1 MPRPSLHRPP
11 SGPATWQSCW
21 FRCGSSRCRWSRSL
35 SPSSSGGSIL
45 VRANGFGGLYLLHD
59 RRILLIISG
68 GIAAYKS
75 LDLIRRL
82 REQGAA
88 VRCIMTAAAQHFVT
102 PLSVASLSE
111 DKVYDDLWSLT
122 DESEMGHIR
131 LSREADLVVVAP
143 ASADLIARMA
153 AGLADD
159 LATTALLASDKP
171 VLIAPT
177 MNLMMWAHP
186 ATRANLAT
194 LDARGVTRVGP
205 GSGDLAC
212 GEVGSG
218 RMAEP
223 LEIVAAIER
232 VLIGDKRLAGR
243 RALVTSGPTREP
255 IDPVRYIS
263 NHSSGKQGHAIAA
276 ALAALGAETV
286 LISGPTQEPA
296 PAGVRVVPVETAAE
310 MLAACEAALPV
321 DVAVMA
327 AAVADWRVEGAARH
341 KLKKDEVG
349 VSPVLRLVENP
360 DILAHIAQR
369 GNDRPSLVIG
379 FAAETDEI
387 VENARRKRLRKGC
400 DWILANDVS
409 PGTGTFGGDRNT
421 IHLVDAEGVEDWPV
435 MTKREVAGRLAERV
449 AVYLAP
455 NILK

>member
-1 MPRPSLHRPP
+1 
-11 SGPATWQSCW
+11 
-21 FRCGSSRCRWSRSL
+21 
-35 SPSSSGGSIL
+35 
-45 VRANGFGGLYLLHD
+45 LLQD

-68 GIAAYKS
+68 GIAAYKG
-75 LDLIRRL
+75 LELIRRL
-82 REQGAA
+82 RERGAT

-111 DKVYDDLWSLT
+111 DKVYTDLWSLT

-153 AGLADD
+153 TGFAND

-186 ATRANLAT
+186 ATQANVAAIE
-194 LDARGVTRVGP
+194 ARGVKRIGP
-205 GSGDLAC
+205 GSGELAC

-232 VLIGDKRLAGR
+232 VLAGDARLAEK

-276 ALAALGAETV
+276 ALAALGADTV
-286 LISGPTQEPA
+286 LVSGPTQEPS
-296 PAGVRVVPVETAAE
+296 PAGVRVVAVETAAE

-327 AAVADWRVEGAARH
+327 AAVADWRVEAAGRR
-341 KLKKDEVG
+341 KLKKDSG
-349 VSPVLRLVENP
+349 GPPVLRLAENP
-360 DILAHIAQR
+360 DILATIAQR
-369 GNDRPSLVIG
+369 GNDRPALVVG
-379 FAAETDEI
+379 FAAETEDV
-387 VENARRKRLRKGC
+387 VENARRKRLRKRC

-421 IHLVDAEGVEDWPV
+421 IHLVDADGTEDWPV
-435 MTKREVAGRLAERV
+435 MTKYEVAQRIAERIARHLGV
-449 AVYLAP
+449 SSP
-455 NILK
+455 GGS

>member
-1 MPRPSLHRPP
+1 M
-11 SGPATWQSCW
+11 
-21 FRCGSSRCRWSRSL
+21 
-35 SPSSSGGSIL
+35 
-45 VRANGFGGLYLLHD
+45 LHD

-75 LDLIRRL
+75 LELIRRL
-82 REQGAA
+82 RERGAA

-111 DKVYDDLWSLT
+111 DKVYTDLWSLT

-143 ASADLIARMA
+143 TSADLIARMA
-153 AGLADD
+153 MGLADD
-159 LATTALLASDKP
+159 LATTTLLASDKP

-186 ATRANLAT
+186 ATQANLAT
-194 LDARGVTRVGP
+194 IEARGVKRIGP

-232 VLIGDKRLAGR
+232 LLTVDMRLAEK

-276 ALAALGAETV
+276 ALARLGADTV
-286 LISGPTQEPA
+286 LVSGPTQEAA

-327 AAVADWRVEGAARH
+327 AAVADWRIETATRH
-341 KLKKDEVG
+341 KLKKDAG
-349 VSPVLRLVENP
+349 TPPTLRLAENP
-360 DILAHIAQR
+360 DILASIAQR
-369 GNDRPSLVIG
+369 GNDRPALVIG
-379 FAAETDEI
+379 FAAETEGV
-387 VENARRKRLRKGC
+387 VENARRKRLRKRC

-409 PGTGTFGGDRNT
+409 PGTGTFGGDCNT
-421 IHLVDAEGVEDWPV
+421 IHLVDADGIEDWPA
-435 MTKREVAGRLAERV
+435 MTKHEVAARLAERIARHLRV
-449 AVYLAP
+449 SRP
-455 NILK
+455 RGP

>member
-1 MPRPSLHRPP
+1 ML
-11 SGPATWQSCW
+11 Q
-21 FRCGSSRCRWSRSL
+21 
-35 SPSSSGGSIL
+35 
-45 VRANGFGGLYLLHD
+45 D
-59 RRILLIISG
+59 RRVLLIISG

-75 LDLIRRL
+75 LELIRRL
-82 REQGAA
+82 RERGAA

-111 DKVYDDLWSLT
+111 DKVYTDLWSLT

-153 AGLADD
+153 TGLADD

-171 VLIAPT
+171 VLIAPA

-194 LDARGVTRVGP
+194 IETRGVTRIGP
-205 GSGDLAC
+205 GSGELAC

-232 VLIGDKRLAGR
+232 LLTGDTRLAEKR
-243 RALVTSGPTREP
+243 VLVTSGPTREP

-276 ALAALGAETV
+276 ALAALGADTV
-286 LISGPTQEPA
+286 LVSGPTQEPS
-296 PAGVRVVPVETAAE
+296 PAGVRVVPVETARE

-327 AAVADWRVEGAARH
+327 AAVADWRVETATRH
-341 KLKKDEVG
+341 KLKKDAG
-349 VSPVLRLVENP
+349 TPPTLRLAENP
-360 DILAHIAQR
+360 DILASIAQR
-369 GNDRPSLVIG
+369 GNDRPALVIG
-379 FAAETDEI
+379 FAAETDDV
-387 VENARRKRLRKGC
+387 VENARRKRLRKRC

-409 PGTGTFGGDRNT
+409 PGTNTFGGDRNT
-421 IHLVDAEGVEDWPV
+421 IHLVDADGIEDWPV
-435 MTKREVAGRLAERV
+435 MPKHEVAARLAERIARHLGV
-449 AVYLAP
+449 SRP
-455 NILK
+455 RGP